1 MSLEIDGL
9 GISFGGIR
17 AVDDVGFTA
26 RPGEV
31 TSIIGPNG
39 AGKTTLFNLVSG
51 VYVASSGRVSIDGKD
66 VTGEPPHV
74 LARLGMA
81 RTFQN
86 LQVFP
91 QMTALDNVMT
101 GCHMQEDSNLLADL
115 LGLPAA
121 RRATAKSRSAAL
133 AALERAG
140 LADLAH
146 RPASEMSYGQLKR
159 LEIARALVTGCS
171 ILLLDEPAAGCNA
184 VETREVDDLI
194 HAIAAEGKTVVLIE
208 HDMRMVMR
216 ISAHIIVL
224 DQGRKI
230 AEGSPEDI
238 RTNPQVIAAY
248 LGAHGAAEAE
258 AAHG

>member
-1 MSLEIDGL
+1 MTLEIDGI
-9 GISFGGIR
+9 GISFGGIK
-17 AVDDVGFTA
+17 AVDGVGFAA

-39 AGKTTLFNLVSG
+39 AGKTTLFNLISG
-51 VYVASSGRVSIDGKD
+51 VYPTAAGTARIDGRD
-66 VTGEPPHV
+66 VTRLPAHL
-74 LARLGMA
+74 LARAGMA

-86 LQVFP
+86 LQIFP
-91 QMTALDNVMT
+91 QMTARDNVMT
-101 GCHMQEDSNLLADL
+101 GCHMRERASLLADL
-115 LGLPAA
+115 LGLPSS
-121 RRATAKSRSAAL
+121 RRETAKSRIAAEAAL
-133 AALERAG
+133 DRAG
-140 LADLAH
+140 LAELAD
-146 RPASEMSYGQLKR
+146 RPASELSYGQLKR

-194 HAIAAEGKTVVLIE
+194 AAIASEGRTVVLIE

-216 ISAHIIVL
+216 ISARIVVL

-230 AEGSPEDI
+230 AEGTPEQI
-238 RTNPQVIAAY
+238 RNDPQVIAAY